1 MSTSLLRP
9 IEVKRFQTYDL
20 DAVRSAESLERRRRL
35 TQAKA
40 QQTTKR
46 TFPTRS
52 ADAAFGI
59 LETEAKWR

>member
-1 MSTSLLRP
+1 MSTSPIRP

-20 DAVRSAESLERRRRL
+20 DEVRSAESLERRRRPM
-35 TQAKA
+35 QAKA

-52 ADAAFGI
+52 PLSGI
-59 LETEAKWR
+59 